1 MVAGVSVLAAAYQ
14 PLWTAGAVYEDRRWL
29 AEAIVRPSV
38 WPRPRSLALWAWWLA
53 PGARAAHLLSL
64 ALHLLVSGLVGVLA
78 WRLGLSRGAAW
89 FAAGLLALHPLTSE
103 AVGYLSARTELLA
116 AVGVLGACLLATVA
130 FRPWSWLAIA
140 SCLWLGVMGK
150 ESASVGFLLV
160 PLVYWATGDRLIAEV
175 TSYVAALGVAIGVI
189 LSGGWQLIA
198 DRGGSAVYADNGTTV
213 LAIMD
218 VSWWPWLLVQATAAM
233 RLLGQAVL
241 PLTLTVDYDYDVVAL
256 WVRYAALAGLVAL
269 AGLAWSQRSRRP
281 LVTFGLAWTLLA
293 ILPRFIVQT
302 PRGILN
308 EHQFLT
314 PLIGLVIA
322 GAALWDEWRAYVEA
336 LTLRTPH
343 E

>member
-1 MVAGVSVLAAAYQ
+1 M
-14 PLWTAGAVYEDRRWL
+14 
-29 AEAIVRPSV
+29 
-38 WPRPRSLALWAWWLA
+38 
-53 PGARAAHLLSL
+53 
-64 ALHLLVSGLVGVLA
+64 
-78 WRLGLSRGAAW
+78 
-89 FAAGLLALHPLTSE
+89 
-103 AVGYLSARTELLA
+103 
-116 AVGVLGACLLATVA
+116 
-130 FRPWSWLAIA
+130 
-140 SCLWLGVMGK
+140 
-150 ESASVGFLLV
+150 
-160 PLVYWATGDRLIAEV
+160 
-175 TSYVAALGVAIGVI
+175 
-189 LSGGWQLIA
+189 
-198 DRGGSAVYADNGTTV
+198 
-213 LAIMD
+213 
-218 VSWWPWLLVQATAAM
+218 
-233 RLLGQAVL
+233 L
-241 PLTLTVDYDYDVVAL
+241 PLPLTVDYDYDVVAL